1 MYMPAGA
8 NEGCFGQVDD
18 VALLSLVREQR
29 TLREVAVV
37 RQKMTLDRGVR
48 YERRR
53 GGEGVLGE

>member
-18 VALLSLVREQR
+18 VALLPLVCEQG

-37 RQKMTLDRGVR
+37 RQKVALDRGVR
-48 YERRR
+48 TDMKSEER
-53 GGEGVLGE
+53 VC